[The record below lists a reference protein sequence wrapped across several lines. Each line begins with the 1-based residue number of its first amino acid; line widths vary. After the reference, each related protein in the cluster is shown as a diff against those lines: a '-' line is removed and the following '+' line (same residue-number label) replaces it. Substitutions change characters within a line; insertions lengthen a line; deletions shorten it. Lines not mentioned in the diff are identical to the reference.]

1 MPKVLVVDDSVS
13 VRRVVERALGER
25 QVDVVSAGGAD
36 EAIDRFES
44 EKPDLLICDVVL
56 PDHDGY
62 HVCAHVRAHPRLGAV
77 PVLLISGI
85 VSSTVLQRAAE
96 VQANDVMFKPFAADD
111 LVRKV
116 DLLLA
121 LRSSSDAPPAA
132 SEVTEPAPAPAPPV
146 VVTAP
151 VVKTPVVTAPIVTA
165 PVVTASTPLN
175 APGLD
180 VKGCLE
186 QFVAV
191 GGVRAVVL
199 ADRDGLLVEAAG
211 DPELSTEATAA
222 LAGCLAESS
231 DGLGRDLGRGA
242 LTAMMLEYEAG
253 TLVLHGVGTSA
264 MLAIVVDGTA
274 VLGKV
279 RYYAKKVLPEL
290 ARALASDALVYRP

>member
-13 VRRVVERALGER
+13 VRRVVERALSER

-44 EKPDLLICDVVL
+44 DKPDLVICDVVL

-62 HVCAHVRAHPRLGAV
+62 HVCAHVRAHPRLNAV

-96 VQANDVMFKPFAADD
+96 VHANDVMFKPFAADD

-121 LRSSSDAPPAA
+121 LRSSPPATPPSTVA
-132 SEVTEPAPAPAPPV
+132 SPEANEPAPAPVP

-151 VVKTPVVTAPIVTA
+151 VT
-165 PVVTASTPLN
+165 LN

-199 ADRDGLLVEAAG
+199 TDRDGLLVEAAG

-231 DGLGRDLGRGA
+231 DGLGRELGRGA
-242 LTAMMLEYEAG
+242 LTAMMLEYESG
-253 TLVLHGVGTSA
+253 TLVLHGVGSSA

>member
-13 VRRVVERALGER
+13 VRRVVERALSER

-44 EKPDLLICDVVL
+44 DKPDLVICDVVL

-62 HVCAHVRAHPRLGAV
+62 HVCAHVRTHPRLNAV

-96 VQANDVMFKPFAADD
+96 VHANDVMFKPFAADD

-121 LRSSSDAPPAA
+121 LRSSPPAPPPSTVA
-132 SEVTEPAPAPAPPV
+132 SPEANEPAPAPV
-146 VVTAP
+146 
-151 VVKTPVVTAPIVTA
+151 PVVTTPVT
-165 PVVTASTPLN
+165 LN

-199 ADRDGLLVEAAG
+199 TDRDGLLVEAAG

-231 DGLGRDLGRGA
+231 DGLGRELGRGA
-242 LTAMMLEYEAG
+242 LTAMMLEYESG
-253 TLVLHGVGTSA
+253 TLVLHGVGSSA

>member
-13 VRRVVERALGER
+13 VRRVVERALSER

-44 EKPDLLICDVVL
+44 DKPDLVICDVVL

-62 HVCAHVRAHPRLGAV
+62 HVCAHVRAHPRLNAV

-96 VQANDVMFKPFAADD
+96 VHANDVMFKPFAADD

-121 LRSSSDAPPAA
+121 LRSSPPATSTSTVA
-132 SEVTEPAPAPAPPV
+132 SPEANEPAPAPVP

-151 VVKTPVVTAPIVTA
+151 VT
-165 PVVTASTPLN
+165 LN

-199 ADRDGLLVEAAG
+199 TDRDGLLVEAAG

-231 DGLGRDLGRGA
+231 DGLGRELGRGA
-242 LTAMMLEYEAG
+242 LTAMMLEYESG
-253 TLVLHGVGTSA
+253 TLVLHGVGSSA

>member
-1 MPKVLVVDDSVS
+1 MSKVLIVDDSVS
-13 VRRVVERALGER
+13 VRRVVERALAER
-25 QVDVVSAGGAD
+25 QFQVVSAGGAD
-36 EAIDRFES
+36 EAIARFES
-44 EKPDLLICDVVL
+44 DAPDLLICDVVL

-62 HVCAHVRAHPRLGAV
+62 HVCAHVRAHARLSAV

-96 VQANDVMFKPFAADD
+96 VRASDVMFKPFAADD

-121 LRSSSDAPPAA
+121 LRSQAAPTVATPAPTTA
-132 SEVTEPAPAPAPPV
+132 STESAPAPV
-146 VVTAP
+146 VATAN
-151 VVKTPVVTAPIVTA
+151 T
-165 PVVTASTPLN
+165 LN

-199 ADRDGLLVEAAG
+199 ADRDGFLVEAAG

-231 DGLGRDLGRGA
+231 DGVGRDLGRGA
-242 LTAMMLEYEAG
+242 LTGMMLEYESG
-253 TLVLHGVGTSA
+253 TLVLHGVGSSA

-274 VLGKV
+274 VIGNV

-290 ARALASDALVYRP
+290 ARALAGDALVYRP

>member
-13 VRRVVERALGER
+13 VRRVVERALAER
-25 QVDVVSAGGAD
+25 QMQVVSAGGAD
-36 EAIDRFES
+36 EAIERFES
-44 EKPDLLICDVVL
+44 EQPDLLVCDVVL

-62 HVCAHVRAHPRLGAV
+62 HVCAHVRAHPRLSAV
-77 PVLLISGI
+77 PVLLISAI

-96 VQANDVMFKPFAADD
+96 VRASDVMFKPFAADD

-116 DLLLA
+116 DLLMA
-121 LRSSSDAPPAA
+121 LRSQAGPTPPAPRPVPPA
-132 SEVTEPAPAPAPPV
+132 TESTPPPV
-146 VVTAP
+146 A
-151 VVKTPVVTAPIVTA
+151 AA
-165 PVVTASTPLN
+165 ASTLN

-199 ADRDGLLVEAAG
+199 ADRDGFLVEAAG

-231 DGLGRDLGRGA
+231 DGVGRDLGRGA
-242 LTAMMLEYEAG
+242 LTAMMLEYESG
-253 TLVLHGVGTSA
+253 TLVLHGVGSSA

-290 ARALASDALVYRP
+290 SRALAADALVYRP

>member
-13 VRRVVERALGER
+13 VRRVVERTLRER
-25 QVDVVSAGGAD
+25 QIDVVSAGGAD
-36 EAIDRFES
+36 DAIDRFES

-62 HVCAHVRAHPRLGAV
+62 HVCAHVRAHPRLNAV

-96 VQANDVMFKPFAADD
+96 VHANDVMFKPFAADD

-121 LRSSSDAPPAA
+121 LRSSTPPTPTATPASPEANEPPPAL
-132 SEVTEPAPAPAPPV
+132 V
-146 VVTAP
+146 
-151 VVKTPVVTAPIVTA
+151 PVVTAPAT
-165 PVVTASTPLN
+165 LN

-199 ADRDGLLVEAAG
+199 TDRDGLLVEAAG

-231 DGLGRDLGRGA
+231 DGLGRELGRGA
-242 LTAMMLEYEAG
+242 LTAMMLEYESG
-253 TLVLHGVGTSA
+253 TLVLHGVGSSA

>member
-1 MPKVLVVDDSVS
+1 
-13 VRRVVERALGER
+13 
-25 QVDVVSAGGAD
+25 
-36 EAIDRFES
+36 
-44 EKPDLLICDVVL
+44 
-56 PDHDGY
+56 
-62 HVCAHVRAHPRLGAV
+62 
-77 PVLLISGI
+77 
-85 VSSTVLQRAAE
+85 VLQRAAE
-96 VQANDVMFKPFAADD
+96 VHANDVMFKPFAADD

-121 LRSSSDAPPAA
+121 LRSSPPAPPPSTVA
-132 SEVTEPAPAPAPPV
+132 SPEANDPAPAPV
-146 VVTAP
+146 
-151 VVKTPVVTAPIVTA
+151 PVVTTSVT
-165 PVVTASTPLN
+165 LN

-199 ADRDGLLVEAAG
+199 TDRDGLLVEAAG

-231 DGLGRDLGRGA
+231 DGLGRELGRGA
-242 LTAMMLEYEAG
+242 LTAMMLEYESG
-253 TLVLHGVGTSA
+253 TLVLHGVGSSA